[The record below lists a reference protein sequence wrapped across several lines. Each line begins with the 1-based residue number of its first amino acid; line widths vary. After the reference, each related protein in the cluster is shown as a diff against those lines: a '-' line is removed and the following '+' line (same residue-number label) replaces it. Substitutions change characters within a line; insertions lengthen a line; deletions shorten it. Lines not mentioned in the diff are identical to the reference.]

1 MLKKEVK
8 FIKPL
13 VSYNAGKGCKSLTM
27 FFAEEEEE
35 LE

>member
-13 VSYNAGKGCKSLTM
+13 VSYSAGKGCKNLNL